1 MEKEKNVIF
10 EAFARKAA
18 ERIEE
23 RKKLRTMRLMVKS
36 VGMEVEIRGLTEE
49 EIRDCMD
56 FSDESIEVDKYT
68 IYMASPTLQKER
80 RKCDADQP
88 WREGT
93 AVCAGCDAG
102 ADRPHAGNHGD
113 AGRRDRAC
121 RTHVWRDGE
130 RYIECGICL
139 CPCGRQDRQH
149 VFGSFCGST
158 ASDRIPE

>member
-68 IYMASPTLQKER
+68 IYMASPTLQNAAKILVE
-80 RKCDADQP
+80 
-88 WREGT
+88 EGT
-93 AVCAGCDAG
+93 LKQHYKITEMFTGSERKVLELSGMT
-102 ADRPHAGNHGD
+102 GD
-113 AGRRDRAC
+113 AK
-121 RTHVWRDGE
+121 
-130 RYIECGICL
+130 IEVI
-139 CPCGRQDRQH
+139 REDEEIKN
-149 VFGSFCGST
+149 S
-158 ASDRIPE
+158 

>member
-68 IYMASPTLQKER
+68 IYMASPTLQNAAKIL
-80 RKCDADQP
+80 
-88 WREGT
+88 
-93 AVCAGCDAG
+93 V
-102 ADRPHAGNHGD
+102 
-113 AGRRDRAC
+113 
-121 RTHVWRDGE
+121 
-130 RYIECGICL
+130 
-139 CPCGRQDRQH
+139 
-149 VFGSFCGST
+149 
-158 ASDRIPE
+158 

>member
-56 FSDESIEVDKYT
+56 FPTNPLKWT
-68 IYMASPTLQKER
+68 IYDLHGFPN
-80 RKCDADQP
+80 
-88 WREGT
+88 T
-93 AVCAGCDAG
+93 A
-102 ADRPHAGNHGD
+102 
-113 AGRRDRAC
+113 
-121 RTHVWRDGE
+121 
-130 RYIECGICL
+130 ECGED
-139 CPCGRQDRQH
+139 PCGGRH
-149 VFGSFCGST
+149 VET
-158 ASDRIPE
+158 AL

>member
-68 IYMASPTLQKER
+68 IY
-80 RKCDADQP
+80 
-88 WREGT
+88 
-93 AVCAGCDAG
+93 
-102 ADRPHAGNHGD
+102 
-113 AGRRDRAC
+113 
-121 RTHVWRDGE
+121 
-130 RYIECGICL
+130 ICL
-139 CPCGRQDRQH
+139 LY
-149 VFGSFCGST
+149 T
-158 ASDRIPE
+158 SDAADEL

>member
-68 IYMASPTLQKER
+68 IYMASPTLQNAAKILVE
-80 RKCDADQP
+80 
-88 WREGT
+88 EGT
-93 AVCAGCDAG
+93 LKQHSKITEMFTGSERTFIVNKVLELSGMT
-102 ADRPHAGNHGD
+102 GD
-113 AGRRDRAC
+113 AK
-121 RTHVWRDGE
+121 
-130 RYIECGICL
+130 IEVI
-139 CPCGRQDRQH
+139 REDEEIKN
-149 VFGSFCGST
+149 S
-158 ASDRIPE
+158 